1 MLQHWIWL
9 STRKSLSDKWKVSL
23 LEHFHDP
30 EQIYFAGG
38 QDFSFVDF
46 LTAEAVESLMDRGG
60 EDFGA
65 VCRLQDPGDDLFR

>member
-46 LTAEAVESLMDRGG
+46 LTAEEASPQFNFTSEVKLK
-60 EDFGA
+60 
-65 VCRLQDPGDDLFR
+65 